1 MLLDKEEPHFL
12 VLGKEKAL
20 LVYHL
25 LCIKLYVDQ
34 Q

>member
-1 MLLDKEEPHFL
+1 MLLDKKEPHFL
-12 VLGKEKAL
+12 VLEKEKAL
-20 LVYHL
+20 LVDHS